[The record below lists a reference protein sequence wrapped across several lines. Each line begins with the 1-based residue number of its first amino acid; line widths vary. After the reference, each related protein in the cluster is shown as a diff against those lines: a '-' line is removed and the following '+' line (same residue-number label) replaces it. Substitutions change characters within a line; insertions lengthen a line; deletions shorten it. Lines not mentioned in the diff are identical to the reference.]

1 MHIMIV
7 LIIVLIFGVSSLFLL
22 IKGSRNEY
30 DDYQS
35 DEDQIRYLEE
45 WRKDHNKL

>member
-7 LIIVLIFGVSSLFLL
+7 LIIVLILGFTSLFLL

-30 DDYQS
+30 DIKLS
-35 DEDQIRYLEE
+35 DEDQVKYLNK